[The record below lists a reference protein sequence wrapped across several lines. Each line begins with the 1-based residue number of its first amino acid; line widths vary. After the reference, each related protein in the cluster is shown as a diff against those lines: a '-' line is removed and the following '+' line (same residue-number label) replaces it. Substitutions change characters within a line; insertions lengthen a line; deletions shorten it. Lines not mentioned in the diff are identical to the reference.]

1 MHNDSIAILLRS
13 FFYIL
18 VVGGASL
25 LLFLDAQLPV
35 SKFSEVSL
43 TETTQKLLFVSLAC
57 GYLLHARFGASADQ
71 LALMFAGFFTML
83 FIREMDQTLDTML
96 FDGGWQLLVGT
107 ILMAMLYQASRNWS
121 RLWAQFLAYLQT
133 PSFGLF
139 LAGFLT
145 TVVFSRL
152 IGNNGFWE
160 VMMGEEYIRNVKNAV
175 EEGTELFGDILMFLA
190 GIEFY
195 FRYRDQAH
203 ALAARPQ
210 ASPSRQATD
219 GDSRGL
225 AGGSGRRQSR

>member
-1 MHNDSIAILLRS
+1 MHNDSIAILMRS

-18 VVGGASL
+18 VVSGASL

-43 TETTQKLLFVSLAC
+43 TESAQKLLFISLAL
-57 GYLLHARFGASADQ
+57 GYLLHARYGASAKQ

-83 FIREMDQTLDTML
+83 FIRETDQTLDTLL
-96 FDGGWQLLVGT
+96 FDGGWQLLVG
-107 ILMAMLYQASRNWS
+107 IVLAAMLFQAIRNWS
-121 RLWAQFLAYLQT
+121 QLWAQFLAFLQT

-145 TVVFSRL
+145 TLVFSRI

-195 FRYRDQAH
+195 FRYRGQGHAQAISTRTPASNSTLGGDTR
-203 ALAARPQ
+203 ALPGQAR
-210 ASPSRQATD
+210 
-219 GDSRGL
+219 
-225 AGGSGRRQSR
+225 RR